1 MKRIV
6 EWIMRNLDGT
16 ISVDSSNPTL
26 QPGGSV
32 ISDTQEN
39 DSSRGSNTL
48 TRSTSKIPFVQGK
61 TNDFSIINSIK
72 NVR

>member
-1 MKRIV
+1 VKGIV
-6 EWIMRNLDGT
+6 EWIMGNLDGT
-16 ISVDSSNPTL
+16 LSVDSCNPTL
-26 QPGGSV
+26 QHGGSV
-32 ISDTQEN
+32 VSDTQEN

-61 TNDFSIINSIK
+61 TNDFSIINLIK